1 MQYYPQHFFGFAVDG
16 SVAEKLQL
24 NEAYDTYEM
33 SYDEEGFFSGFEDKF
48 GIEPYKFADT
58 TYERGGYV
66 QGLSG
71 FEYDKTYVC
80 FDPTQAGG
88 SKWPQMLEALEEL
101 DIVVEE
107 GRWSELG

>member
-1 MQYYPQHFFGFAVDG
+1 MQFYPQHYYGFIVNEEI
-16 SVAEKLQL
+16 AERLKL

-33 SYDEEGFFSGFEDKF
+33 SYDEEPFFNEFESKF

-71 FEYDKTYVC
+71 FEWDKTYLC
-80 FDPTQAGG
+80 FDPSQVGDD
-88 SKWPQMLEALEEL
+88 KWEKMLINLSDMGVDVA
-101 DIVVEE
+101 E
-107 GRWSELG
+107 GHWSELG

>member
-1 MQYYPQHFFGFAVDG
+1 MQFYPQHYYGFVVDEN
-16 SVAEKLQL
+16 VAEKLQL

-33 SYDEEGFFSGFEDKF
+33 SYDEEPFFDEFESKF

-66 QGLSG
+66 QGLTG
-71 FEYDKTYVC
+71 FDWDKTYVC
-80 FDPTQAGG
+80 FDPSQAGDD
-88 SKWPQMLEALEEL
+88 KWNRMITTLSEAGI
-101 DIVVEE
+101 DVEE

>member
-1 MQYYPQHFFGFAVDG
+1 MQYYPQHYYGFAVDG
-16 SVAEKLQL
+16 DVAEKLQL

-33 SYDEEGFFSGFEDKF
+33 SYDEEGFFEGFEKKF

-71 FEYDKTYVC
+71 FDYDKTYLC
-80 FDPTQAGG
+80 FAPSQARGD
-88 SKWPQMLEALEEL
+88 KWAQMLETLEDL
-101 DIVVEE
+101 DITIEE
-107 GRWSELG
+107 GHWSELG

>member
-1 MQYYPQHFFGFAVDG
+1 MQYYPQHYYGFAVDG
-16 SVAEKLQL
+16 EVAEKLQL

-33 SYDEEGFFSGFEDKF
+33 SYDEEGFFEGFEKKF

-71 FEYDKTYVC
+71 FDYDKTYLC
-80 FDPTQAGG
+80 FAPSQTGG
-88 SKWPQMLEALEEL
+88 DKWAQMLETLEEL
-101 DIVVEE
+101 DITIEE

>member
-1 MQYYPQHFFGFAVDG
+1 MQFYPQHYYGFVVDG
-16 SVAEKLQL
+16 ETAEKLQL

-33 SYDEEGFFSGFEDKF
+33 SYDEGPFFEGFQDKF

-71 FEYDKTYVC
+71 FDWDKTYVC
-80 FDPTQAGG
+80 FDPSQAAGE
-88 SKWPQMLEALEEL
+88 KWDTMLSTLSEVGI
-101 DIVVEE
+101 DVEE
-107 GRWSELG
+107 GHWSELG